1 MNQKNLMAVLL
12 SLSMTAGITLPLS
25 AAEQGDV
32 PEQIVTDGGVE
43 VVEEVQKMPS
53 IPVKKTAKNARQALI
68 NAVKARKWKNGWDN
82 KKKRFIVIEAA
93 EVDTPDPPAI
103 RISFFF
109 VMQRLNELFFRQ
121 KRKSL
126 SSVIPKWMR
135 WTWFILP
142 ELILTKN

>member
-68 NAVKARKWKNGWDN
+68 NAVNGKTDG
-82 KKKRFIVIEAA
+82 II
-93 EVDTPDPPAI
+93 
-103 RISFFF
+103 
-109 VMQRLNELFFRQ
+109 
-121 KRKSL
+121 KRKDL
-126 SSVIPKWMR
+126 
-135 WTWFILP
+135 L
-142 ELILTKN
+142 